1 MPKGTTEYIV
11 VDRGIEEELLYLGID
26 DLQQVYRLICIFIMA
41 DGETNLL
48 RESLSFL
55 AKEFGISTQRLSKE
69 LSDFRALNFI
79 EVYKAYPNMRK
90 NDFVLISCKQ
100 NNLIFNNGVETTL
113 DLPLASLK
121 GGRYTSEYNIWRK
134 KCLKRDNYTCQ
145 ICGTTE
151 NLCVHHIKPY
161 AKYPKLATTVSNGI
175 TLCKKCHTEEHR
187 RMKDGNI

>member
-11 VDRGIEEELLYLGID
+11 VYRGIEDEMLCLGID
-26 DLQQVYRLICIFIMA
+26 DLQQTYRLIFLFLMA

-48 RESLSFL
+48 KRSLSSL

-69 LSDFRALNFI
+69 LSDFRALDFI
-79 EVYKAYPNMRK
+79 EVYKAYPNITK
-90 NDFVLISCKQ
+90 NDFIIIACKQ
-100 NNLIFNNGVETTL
+100 NELIHNNGVETSL

-134 KCLKRDNYTCQ
+134 KCLKRDDYTCQ
-145 ICGTTE
+145 ICGTKE

-161 AKYPKLATTVSNGI
+161 AKYPKLATNVNNGI
-175 TLCKKCHTEEHR
+175 TLCKKCHIEEHR
-187 RMKDGNI
+187 RMKDGNL